1 MQYVLLLRG
10 INLGKQNKVSMIVLK
25 KQLIDLGFLDV
36 VSYLNTGNILF
47 KTDKGVQEIVD
58 LISELFRTSYSFNIP
73 FVVISSNEIMQDFKK
88 LPNWWWNNNS
98 YRRDAL
104 FYLRETNREI
114 ITEIIE
120 NQWNTN
126 DLKFFIG
133 ETALFVISNSK
144 EEYQSS
150 LHSKKIMKSPFN
162 KIVTLRNNNT
172 FNNVIKLL
180 IDKSNC

>member
-88 LPNWWWNNNS
+88 LPNWWWN
-98 YRRDAL
+98 
-104 FYLRETNREI
+104 
-114 ITEIIE
+114 
-120 NQWNTN
+120 
-126 DLKFFIG
+126 
-133 ETALFVISNSK
+133 K

-180 IDKSNC
+180 IDKSKC